1 MKSNRL
7 FIIVSVVLML
17 SMALTAC
24 APAAAPTTA
33 PVAPAATTAP
43 AAPAAPAA
51 TTAPAAPAAT
61 TAPAAPAATTAPAA
75 PAAAGKSYKIGFL
88 AGVQDP
94 FYYTMERGMQQAAAD
109 LGVTLVAQYPAK
121 WDATV
126 QTPMLDAMVARGDL
140 NFL

>member
-1 MKSNRL
+1 
-7 FIIVSVVLML
+7 
-17 SMALTAC
+17 MALTAC
-24 APAAAPTTA
+24 ATPAATTA
-33 PVAPAATTAP
+33 PAAPAATTAP

-61 TAPAAPAATTAPAA
+61 TAPAAPVATTAPAA
-75 PAAAGKSYKIGFL
+75 PAAAAKAYKIGFL

-109 LGVTLVAQYPAK
+109 LGVSLVSQYPEK

-140 NFL
+140 NSC